1 MTTTQPRKL
10 VRLRTA
16 PMPDPGEWCEHI
28 DRPRERDCPMFES
41 TYYTKSGC
49 SCGYIPV
56 RSYEPIG
63 YRRPQSCIDAA
74 EEVET

>member
-16 PMPDPGEWCEHI
+16 PMPDPGEWCDRCPGMVLDHTGYYCALDHCI
-28 DRPRERDCPMFES
+28 PDWRPGGSGKMSRPR
-41 TYYTKSGC
+41 
-49 SCGYIPV
+49 
-56 RSYEPIG
+56 
-63 YRRPQSCIDAA
+63 SCIDAA